1 VVNLL
6 DQWEASVRRAPDAPA
21 VYDFDGTLTFGQLD
35 ARAEGFGGWL
45 QAQGV
50 RPGDRVAIQ
59 MQNDPEFP
67 IAQYGI
73 WKAGAIA
80 VPMSP
85 MFKERE
91 VAYQLADCGA
101 RLMVTREMV
110 TSAEPHPLKREP
122 CHELAYLVYTSG
134 TTGEPKGAMCPHRCM
149 AHTSAVFEELL
160 GITPEDIILGAAP
173 LFHVTGLVAH
183 LALSARCGIPL
194 VLFHR
199 FDAERAWRAIERR
212 RTTVTVAAITA
223 YIALLNHPLASR
235 ERFRSMTKCFTGGA
249 PVAASFIER
258 FERELGVYIHNT
270 YGLTESNSPSHITPL
285 GERAPVDPAS
295 GALAVGRPVPGC
307 EATILDGEIALRGA
321 NIFPGYWNRP
331 EATAACFRDG
341 WFLTGDIGVRDENGW
356 YYVVD
361 RKKDMIV
368 CSGFKVYPREVEDVL
383 YQHPSVREAA
393 VVGVLDDYRGETVKA
408 FVALRAPA
416 TEEELIRFC
425 RERMAAYKYPRSIEF
440 LDEVP
445 KTATGKFLRRAL
457 RGLSAAR

>member
-1 VVNLL
+1 MPH
-6 DQWEASVRRAPDAPA
+6 SPA
-21 VYDFDGTLTFGQLD
+21 VRYFDETLTFGELN
-35 ARAEGFGGWL
+35 ARADAFSGWL
-45 QAQGV
+45 QSRGV
-50 RPGDRVAIQ
+50 APGDRVAIQ
-59 MQNDPEFP
+59 MQNDPEFL

-73 WKAGAIA
+73 WKAGGIA

-85 MFKERE
+85 MFKDRE

-101 RLMVTREMV
+101 KLMVTREMV
-110 TSAEPHPLKREP
+110 QAAEPRPWKRESP
-122 CHELAYLVYTSG
+122 HELAYLVYTSG

-149 AHTSAVFEELL
+149 VHTSGVFEQLL
-160 GITPEDIILGAAP
+160 GVTADDVILGAAP

-183 LALSARCGIPL
+183 MALSARCGVPL

-199 FDAERAWRAIERR
+199 FDAERAWQTIERY

-249 PVAASFIER
+249 PVAASFVER
-258 FERELGVYIHNT
+258 FQREMGAYIHNT

-285 GERAPVDPAS
+285 GERAPVDAAS

-307 EATILDGEIALRGA
+307 EATLIDGEIALRGE

-331 EATAACFRDG
+331 DATSACFRDG
-341 WFLTGDIGVRDENGW
+341 WFLTGDIGVRDANDW

-383 YQHPSVREAA
+383 YQHPAVREAA
-393 VVGVLDDYRGETVKA
+393 VVGVPDDYRGETVKA
-408 FVALRAPA
+408 FVALRGST
-416 TEEELIRFC
+416 TEEELIAFC
-425 RERMAAYKYPRSIEF
+425 RERMAAYKYPRSVEF
-440 LDEVP
+440 LDELP

-457 RGLSAAR
+457 RGLTASS

>member
-1 VVNLL
+1 LYL
-6 DQWEASVRRAPDAPA
+6 DE
-21 VYDFDGTLTFGQLD
+21 TLTFGEVD

-50 RPGDRVAIQ
+50 QAGDRVAIQ
-59 MQNDPEFP
+59 MQNDPEFL

-73 WKAGAIA
+73 WKAGGIA

-91 VAYQLADCGA
+91 VAFQLADCGA
-101 RLMVTREMV
+101 KLMVTREMV
-110 TSAEPHPLKREP
+110 QSADPSPVHRRSR
-122 CHELAYLVYTSG
+122 HELAYLVYTSG

-149 AHTSAVFEELL
+149 IHTSGVFEHLL
-160 GITPEDIILGAAP
+160 GITPDDVILGAAP

-183 LALSARCGIPL
+183 MALSARCGIPL

-199 FDAERAWRAIERR
+199 FDAERAWQVIERHQ
-212 RTTVTVAAITA
+212 TTVTVAAITA

-249 PVAASFIER
+249 PVSPSFVDR
-258 FERELGVYIHNT
+258 FERELGAYIHNT

-285 GERAPVDPAS
+285 GKRAPVDPAT

-307 EATILDGEIALRGA
+307 EATLIDGEIALRGA
-321 NIFPGYWNRP
+321 NIFPGYWQRP
-331 EATAACFRDG
+331 QATAACFRDG
-341 WFLTGDIGVRDENGW
+341 WFLTGDIGIRDQNGW

-393 VVGVLDDYRGETVKA
+393 VIGIPDDYRGETVKA
-408 FVALRAPA
+408 FVALRGPA
-416 TEEELIRFC
+416 TEDQLIAFC
-425 RERMAAYKYPRSIEF
+425 RDRMAAYKYPRSIEF
-440 LDEVP
+440 LDELP

-457 RGLSAAR
+457 RGLTASS

>member
-1 VVNLL
+1 VNLL
-6 DQWEASVRRAPDAPA
+6 DQWEASVARAPDAAA
-21 VYDFDGTLTFGQLD
+21 VRYFGDTLTFGEID
-35 ARAEGFGGWL
+35 SRAQGFGGWL
-45 QAQGV
+45 QSQGV

-59 MQNDPEFP
+59 MQNDPEFLV
-67 IAQYGI
+67 AQYGI
-73 WKAGAIA
+73 WQAGAIA

-101 RLMVTREMV
+101 KLMVDRETV
-110 TSAEPHPLKREP
+110 QAAPAQPLRRESPHD
-122 CHELAYLVYTSG
+122 LAYLVYTSG

-149 AHTSAVFEELL
+149 VHTSGVFEQLL
-160 GITPEDIILGAAP
+160 GIAADDIILGAAP

-183 LALSARCGIPL
+183 MALSARCGIPL

-199 FDAERAWRAIERR
+199 FEAERAWRTIEQHRP
-212 RTTVTVAAITA
+212 TVTVAAITA

-249 PVAASFIER
+249 PVAASFVER
-258 FERELGVYIHNT
+258 FEREMGVYIHNT

-285 GERAPVDPAS
+285 GERAPVDPAT

-307 EATILDGEIALRGA
+307 EATLIDGEIALRGA

-341 WFLTGDIGVRDENGW
+341 WFLTGDIGIRDAHGW

-383 YQHPSVREAA
+383 YRHPSVREAA
-393 VVGVLDDYRGETVKA
+393 VVGVPDDYRGETVKA
-408 FVALRAPA
+408 FVSLRGAA
-416 TEEELIRFC
+416 TEDELIAFC
-425 RERMAAYKYPRSIEF
+425 RERMAAYKYPRSVEF
-440 LDEVP
+440 LDELP

-457 RGLSAAR
+457 RGLTASS

>member
-1 VVNLL
+1 MTLL
-6 DQWEASVRRAPDAPA
+6 DQWEASVERKPGA
-21 VYDFDGTLTFGQLD
+21 VALRYFDEALTFGEID

-45 QAQGV
+45 QSQGV

-59 MQNDPEFP
+59 MQNDPEFLV
-67 IAQYGI
+67 AQYGI

-80 VPMSP
+80 VPVSP

-91 VAYQLADCGA
+91 LAYQLGDCGA
-101 RLMVTREMV
+101 RLMVTRELV
-110 TSAEPHPLKREP
+110 QSAEARTLRREP
-122 CHELAYLVYTSG
+122 PHELAYLVYTSG

-149 AHTSAVFEELL
+149 VHTSGVFEQLL
-160 GITPEDIILGAAP
+160 GITPDDVILGAAP

-183 LALSARCGIPL
+183 MALSARAGIPL

-199 FDAERAWRAIERR
+199 FEAGRAWRMIEQHRA
-212 RTTVTVAAITA
+212 TVTVAAITA

-235 ERFRSMTKCFTGGA
+235 ERFRSMRKCFTGGA
-249 PVAASFIER
+249 PVAASFVER

-285 GERAPVDPAS
+285 GERAPVDPAT
-295 GALAVGRPVPGC
+295 GALAVGRPIPGC
-307 EATILDGEIALRGA
+307 EATLIDGEIALKGA

-331 EATAACFRDG
+331 QASAACFRDG
-341 WFLTGDIGVRDENGW
+341 WFLTGDIGIQDEDGW
-356 YYVVD
+356 FYVVD

-393 VVGVLDDYRGETVKA
+393 VIGVPDEYRGETVKA
-408 FVALRAPA
+408 FVALRGPA
-416 TEEELIRFC
+416 TEAELIEFC
-425 RERMAAYKYPRSIEF
+425 RERMAAYKYPRSVQF
-440 LDEVP
+440 LDELP
-445 KTATGKFLRRAL
+445 KTATGKFLRRSL
-457 RGLSAAR
+457 RGR